1 MRKNETVAAF
11 VWRDQ
16 NRQQIEVAAEA
27 YRDGGEVCLDDCG
40 VARDKVIELG
50 CGGSQPTLSAALAAC
65 GVKLFPKLKS
75 ARTQPLVFAYPIIPF

>member
-1 MRKNETVAAF
+1 MKPSLRSYGVIRI
-11 VWRDQ
+11 V
-16 NRQQIEVAAEA
+16 NRSRSRRR